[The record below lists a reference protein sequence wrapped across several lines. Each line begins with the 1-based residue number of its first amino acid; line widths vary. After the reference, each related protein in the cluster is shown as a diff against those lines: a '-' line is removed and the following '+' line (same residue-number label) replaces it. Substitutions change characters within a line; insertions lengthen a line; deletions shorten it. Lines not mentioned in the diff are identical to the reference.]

1 MILGTAAATLRHD
14 VNGLHVRGDLV
25 AGSVRHG
32 AGTDGQHYPFEGLVL
47 YIK

>member
-1 MILGTAAATLRHD
+1 LRHD

-32 AGTDGQHYPFEGLVL
+32 AEPMVSTSRLMF
-47 YIK
+47 